1 MDGYVTIGTDIDTKS
16 FDSQIDYIESQ
27 LLEIEHKLKQADMG
41 FEVGDT
47 QKLEAQYE
55 KLINQLGKLRQKQA
69 DLNKTDFSG
78 VQKNIDKVGN
88 SVSNVVKKVGRWA
101 LAVFGIRSA
110 YNAVRSAMST
120 LSQYDEQMA
129 SNIEYI
135 KYALANTLKPVI
147 EGIINLV
154 VKLLSYVNYIA
165 QAWFGVN
172 LFANASA
179 KGFKNAKDGLSGAT
193 KQAKE
198 LNKQLAGFDE
208 MNVIS
213 DSSNDSSGGIGEGA
227 ILPSFDLSSMQGEV
241 PEWIKWITDNKDLIL
256 SVIAGITAGLLAWN
270 LGLTALQS
278 LGIGVA
284 IAGIVYAIQELI
296 DYLKDPSWENF
307 GGIIQGIGLAI
318 VGLGLLIGSIP
329 VAVAGA
335 IVLIV
340 GTIIKYWEDIK
351 KFFQDG
357 IDWLTGKSDWVHD
370 MFGDTIGN
378 IYDFFVRTLQRI
390 LDWFDLT
397 FTSIKGVL
405 DGIIMFVK
413 GVFSGDW
420 KMAWEGIKK
429 IFSSIWN
436 WISGT
441 AKLILTGLID
451 KAKTIASTVGDV
463 ISGVFKAVVNGVLG
477 TIESILNS
485 PIKAVNKLIGV
496 INEVP
501 GINLGTLPTFK
512 LPRLAVGGIVNMPGR
527 GVPIGGAFTGE
538 AGAEGVIPLTDI
550 QAMETLGQAIG
561 RYITINASITNT
573 MNGRIISR
581 ELQKINNNSDFARNS

>member
-1 MDGYVTIGTDIDTKS
+1 
-16 FDSQIDYIESQ
+16 
-27 LLEIEHKLKQADMG
+27 MG

-55 KLINQLGKLRQKQA
+55 KLSQRLSTLKQKQA
-69 DLNKTDFSG
+69 DLNRTDLSG
-78 VQKNIDKVGN
+78 IQKNVDKVGN

-110 YNAVRSAMST
+110 YMAVRSAMST

-135 KYALANTLKPVI
+135 KYALANTLKPII

-179 KGFKNAKDGLSGAT
+179 KGFKNAKDNLGKTS
-193 KQAKE
+193 KEAKE
-198 LNKQLAGFDE
+198 LKKQLAGFDE

-213 DSSNDSSGGIGEGA
+213 DSSNNSSSGIGEGA

-256 SVIAGITAGLLAWN
+256 SVIAGITAGIIAWN
-270 LGLTALQS
+270 LGLSGLQS

-284 IAGIVYAIQELI
+284 IAGVVYAVQGLI

-307 GGIIQGIGLAI
+307 GKIVTGIGIAVAGVAI
-318 VGLGLLIGSIP
+318 IFGAWP

-335 IVLIV
+335 VVAVIGIIVSNWEK
-340 GTIIKYWEDIK
+340 IKS
-351 KFFQDG
+351 FLQNG
-357 IDWLTGKSDWVHD
+357 VDWLTGKSDWIHEHL
-370 MFGDTIGN
+370 GDTIGN
-378 IYDFFVRTLQRI
+378 IYDYLVRTLQRG

-397 FTSIKGVL
+397 FTSIKKIF
-405 DGIIMFVK
+405 DGIIKFIK
-413 GVFSGDW
+413 GVFTADW
-420 KMAWEGIKK
+420 KMAWEGIKQ
-429 IFSSIWN
+429 IFGGIWD
-436 WISGT
+436 WISGS
-441 AKLILTGLID
+441 AKLILSGLID
-451 KAKTIASTVGDV
+451 KVKTIASTVGDV
-463 ISGVFKAVVNGVLG
+463 ISGVFKAVVNGILSA
-477 TIESILNS
+477 IENILNK
-485 PIKAVNKLIGV
+485 PIKTINSLIKV
-496 INEVP
+496 INKVP
-501 GINLGTLPTFK
+501 GIDLEKLSTFK

-527 GVPIGGAFTGE
+527 GVPIGGAITGE
-538 AGAEGVIPLTDI
+538 AGAEGVIPLTDS
-550 QAMETLGQAIG
+550 QAMETLGEAIG
-561 RYITINASITNT
+561 RYISVNLTNITKLDN
-573 MNGRIISR
+573 RQIAR
-581 ELQKINNNSDFARNS
+581 EQKKINSRNDFAMNR